1 MRELS
6 VDTAVQKDVRGNML
20 TCDYSILI
28 GEMELGGNMACES
41 YGIAVRARESGET
54 VCIPNITIRVER
66 IDALAELLVRSG
78 VTPTTVRDVVD
89 DWLACE

>member
-6 VDTAVQKDVRGNML
+6 VDTTVQEDERGELL

-28 GEMELGGNMACES
+28 GEMEMGGHMACES
-41 YGIAVRARESGET
+41 YGVAVRARESGEAA
-54 VCIPNITIRVER
+54 CIPNITIRVDR
-66 IDALAELLVRSG
+66 IDALAELLVRGG
-78 VTPTTVRDVVD
+78 VTPSAARDVVD

>member
-6 VDTAVQKDVRGNML
+6 VDTTVQEDARGNLL

-28 GEMELGGNMACES
+28 GEMEVSGNMACES
-41 YGIAVRARESGET
+41 YGIAVRARESGEET
-54 VCIPNITIRVER
+54 CIPNITIRVER
-66 IDALAELLVRSG
+66 IDALAELLVRGG
-78 VTPTTVRDVVD
+78 VTPAAARDVVD